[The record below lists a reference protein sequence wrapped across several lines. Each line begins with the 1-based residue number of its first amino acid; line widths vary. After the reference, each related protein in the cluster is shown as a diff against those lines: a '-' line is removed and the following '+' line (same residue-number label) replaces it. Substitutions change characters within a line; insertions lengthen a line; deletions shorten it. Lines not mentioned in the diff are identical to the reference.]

1 MTLYDET
8 DYEEFNRCWPR
19 YRCLKGD
26 GSIQA
31 NCPSFAQNVLPYD
44 IEEEGWDTYKP
55 ERELERMFMLLE
67 EKNKKWKITNANFN
81 YEICPSYPRVNAIP
95 VGFDDSMLRAA
106 SEHRDLGRFPGL
118 SWIHPQNFTVI
129 ARCSQP
135 LSGRLGNIR
144 CTEDEML
151 VEEIFKTNPNKPIH
165 ENKIIDARPF
175 SNAVANRYKGA
186 GFETKEFYL
195 GCEIEFMDIENIHTM
210 RQSLEKVRRMCRGL
224 SVNDSYSVWTS
235 RLDST
240 GWLGHVQMC
249 LKAGIRISKLLSKGV
264 SVILHCSHGW
274 DRTAQLSSIA
284 QLIMDPHF
292 RTLRGFE
299 ELIEKEWISFGHRV
313 ADRAGHL
320 LSLGTST
327 NPGMV
332 VGELEEEEESPI
344 FPQFIDCVFQL
355 LIQFPLQFGF
365 NQEFL
370 IAIIDGFYNCKYG
383 TFLANSEKERH
394 ELRLRQHTVSLWSD
408 LNHAKNIGKYLNP
421 LYHHSNI
428 VNVLNPSVSPNKIV
442 FWSNLYDRCESTLTP
457 PPSMVIASRVTQLL
471 DERRVDQ
478 EVQKIQESHA
488 KLLSK
493 LQKQQILAEILSERL
508 GVNLD
513 DDDLIREVKER
524 LHVRKSQTKQVRI
537 PTTTV
542 TTAAATTTTTTTTTT
557 TNTATPH
564 PPAPPANPPAAPT
577 PAAAA
582 TTGTS
587 ANTTQNYKEFYNFQG
602 QKKKNVVVQ

>member
-1 MTLYDET
+1 MVFTIASMVPS
-8 DYEEFNRCWPR
+8 WPTP
-19 YRCLKGD
+19 KKKD
-26 GSIQA
+26 TSSGSDNIPSGNTFFLIFFLFFFIYPPNKNPTNHKSNPP
-31 NCPSFAQNVLPYD
+31 NC
-44 IEEEGWDTYKP
+44 DTYYQIWNIDACGDN
-55 ERELERMFMLLE
+55 LF
-67 EKNKKWKITNANFN
+67 FF
-81 YEICPSYPRVNAIP
+81 PS
-95 VGFDDSMLRAA
+95 
-106 SEHRDLGRFPGL
+106 GL
-118 SWIHPQNFTVI
+118 SSC
-129 ARCSQP
+129 ASP
-135 LSGRLGNIR
+135 L
-144 CTEDEML
+144 
-151 VEEIFKTNPNKPIH
+151 
-165 ENKIIDARPF
+165 F
-175 SNAVANRYKGA
+175 S
-186 GFETKEFYL
+186 FF
-195 GCEIEFMDIENIHTM
+195 F
-210 RQSLEKVRRMCRGL
+210 S
-224 SVNDSYSVWTS
+224 
-235 RLDST
+235 
-240 GWLGHVQMC
+240 
-249 LKAGIRISKLLSKGV
+249 
-264 SVILHCSHGW
+264 
-274 DRTAQLSSIA
+274 
-284 QLIMDPHF
+284 
-292 RTLRGFE
+292 
-299 ELIEKEWISFGHRV
+299 
-313 ADRAGHL
+313 
-320 LSLGTST
+320 
-327 NPGMV
+327 
-332 VGELEEEEESPI
+332 
-344 FPQFIDCVFQL
+344 
-355 LIQFPLQFGF
+355 
-365 NQEFL
+365 
-370 IAIIDGFYNCKYG
+370 
-383 TFLANSEKERH
+383 
-394 ELRLRQHTVSLWSD
+394 SLWSD